1 MANEIEK
8 VNTIAIADIEKFNG
22 KTDDNMEKIN
32 AFEFTG
38 VVLPAWAGTRGVVLG
53 GAGNISGSTTSTS
66 LIQYKTFTSDS
77 ATQSFGNL
85 NSDRDTPKGSG
96 GNRTRVIH
104 AGGKADPSS
113 GDTTHNINIIDYIT
127 VGSTGDGTDF
137 GDLHTGQNAGGHDG
151 ASNATLL
158 FCNGGYNGSEN
169 LNNMEYLTIAS
180 TGNGTD
186 AGDLE
191 QGQSNHAT
199 SNGDSKY
206 LIMGGYTGSG
216 YPREEVSTHTFHTS
230 NNASDYGNV
239 GVYGI
244 YGAGTACATDRVV
257 VAGGFTGTSAW
268 TVGNQMQYFPVA
280 SSADGLDFGDIHE
293 AGKYLCGTSDG
304 TRGEFYGGIE
314 VATGVSVVQNTIE
327 KITIASTGNTTD
339 VGDMVA
345 QDITG
350 GTGFNENGG
359 LYGGAAQTGT

>member
-38 VVLPAWAGTRGVVLG
+38 VVIPAWAGTRGLVMG
-53 GAGNISGSTTSTS
+53 GSSATASQNA
-66 LIQYKTFTSDS
+66 IQYKTFASDA
-77 ATQSFGNL
+77 ATTMFGDL
-85 NSDRDTPKGSG
+85 NSARDTPKGSG

-104 AGGKADPSS
+104 AGGRHNPES
-113 GDTTHNINIIDYIT
+113 GSDVHNINIIDYIT

-137 GDLHTGQNAGGHDG
+137 GDLHTGQSAGGHDG

-158 FCNGGYNGSEN
+158 FCNGGYTGSAN

-199 SNGDSKY
+199 SHGDSKY

-216 YPREEVSTHTFHTS
+216 SPREEVSTHTFHTS

-239 GVYGI
+239 GVYAI

-257 VAGGFTGTSAW
+257 VAGGFTATSGW
-268 TVGNQMQYFPVA
+268 TAGNQMQYFPVA

-293 AGKYLCGTSDG
+293 AGKFLCGTSDG

-314 VATGVSVVQNTIE
+314 TTSGVDIVQNTIE

-339 VGDMVA
+339 VGDMNASDYDV
-345 QDITG
+345 
-350 GTGFNENGG
+350 TGFPNENGG
-359 LYGGAAQTGT
+359 IYGGAAQTGT